1 MFQTPLRCRPK
12 ANGTLAGAAGLFVV
26 AKTKAVSGAF
36 VVIAAYNEARAIG
49 RVLADLA
56 PLPYR
61 IVVVDDGSADE
72 TAEVAARAGAEVL
85 RHPINLGQGAALQT
99 GIDYAL
105 LRGATHVVTFDADGQ
120 HRAEDIAAL
129 IAALSAHD
137 ADFALGSRFRG
148 AAVDLPPVRRL
159 MLRAATAFTR
169 LTTGLDV
176 TDAHNGLRAMTRR
189 GAARI
194 RLRQN
199 RMAHASEILH
209 QVAASGL
216 RYVEVPVTIQ
226 YSRYSLAKGQRV
238 SEFVV
243 ILLDL
248 FARRLHP

>member
-1 MFQTPLRCRPK
+1 
-12 ANGTLAGAAGLFVV
+12 V
-26 AKTKAVSGAF
+26 ARTKASTGAW

-49 RVLADLA
+49 RVLTGLSA
-56 PLPYR
+56 LPHR
-61 IVVVDDGSADE
+61 ILVVDDGSTDA
-72 TAEVAARAGAEVL
+72 TGEVAAGAGAEVL

-105 LRGATHVVTFDADGQ
+105 LCGASHVVTFDADGQ
-120 HRAEDIAAL
+120 HRPEDVAGLLAAL
-129 IAALSAHD
+129 AAHD

-148 AAVDLPPVRRL
+148 ATVALPPLRRL
-159 MLRAATAFTR
+159 LLRAATWFTR

-209 QVAASGL
+209 QIAASGL
-216 RYVEVPVTIQ
+216 RFVEVPVTIH
-226 YSRYSLAKGQRV
+226 YSRYSLAKGQRA